1 MATSLQDQLLQAGIV
16 TEEQVQN
23 VENEKQA
30 RKKRFQQK
38 RKQPTKNIKKTNP
51 KARPQVKAKPKPK
64 AKPKKPQS
72 DLERFY
78 KQRATL
84 EKKELRETREKKLA
98 AKKLKKE
105 RHEKVCK
112 LINESKLKLVEGEG
126 EVRFNFV
133 IGNNIKYIFVN
144 EEQQQQLSE
153 GKIAI
158 TFLAGKKVLIPA
170 KTAAEVNA
178 IDPAKIIA
186 LLD

>member
-23 VENEKQA
+23 LENEKQA

-38 RKQPTKNIKKTNP
+38 RKQPAKKTKKANPIPP
-51 KARPQVKAKPKPK
+51 KATKPR

-78 KQRATL
+78 KQRASL
-84 EKKELRETREKKLA
+84 EKKELRETREKKLV

-112 LINESKLKLVEGEG
+112 LINESKLQLVEGEG
-126 EVRFNFV
+126 QVRFNFA
-133 IGNNIKYIFVN
+133 IGNKIKYIFVN
-144 EEQQQQLSE
+144 EEQQKQLSE
-153 GKIAI
+153 GEIAI

-170 KTAAEVNA
+170 KTAAEVNT
-178 IDPAKIIA
+178 IDPAKIVV